1 MKSKKNVISLL
12 MNDEELRIVEEAA
25 CLSGLS
31 LSDYILSVA
40 LKRSSQDLN
49 LEALRLSNQDQDMIL
64 ELLENPPAP
73 NDKLKGLF
81 INLLN

>member
-49 LEALRLSNQDQDMIL
+49 LEVLRLSNQDRDMVL

-73 NDKLKGLF
+73 NDKLKSLF
-81 INLLN
+81 IN